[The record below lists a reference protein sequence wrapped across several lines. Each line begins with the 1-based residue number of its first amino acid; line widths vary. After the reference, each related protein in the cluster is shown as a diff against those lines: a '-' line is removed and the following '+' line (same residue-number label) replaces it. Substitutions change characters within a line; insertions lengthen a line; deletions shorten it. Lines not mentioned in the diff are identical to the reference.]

1 MTIQVVHLKSKLLRI
16 FAATTVLIVLSY
28 ANVSAKQ
35 LMAAVVTGD
44 LPRYHQAHEA
54 FEKIVR
60 AGGFD
65 ESKLQ
70 IFAQYPNPDK
80 MSLTNSLRRSIAAG
94 ADLIITY
101 GAMSTA
107 IAADMVEDV
116 PVLFA
121 DVYDPLGLG
130 IVNNLAA
137 PGVNRS
143 GAASQ
148 VPLDRM
154 FNAMGPILSGKRI
167 GVIYSESDPGA
178 RRQLADLEKN
188 CQLAG
193 SELVKVN
200 LRNTR
205 DLDGDLKTLPN
216 RTDLLFVADA
226 ALVASVSDRI
236 MEFAGSAKLP
246 VISQIPG
253 LAGQGALATLE
264 PDPEEQGK
272 VLGVHA
278 LQLLAG
284 QQAFMLPVRVG
295 KTAKLMVNR
304 SVAGKLGIT
313 LPKSLLEAADE
324 VLY

>member
-1 MTIQVVHLKSKLLRI
+1 MTNQVFDMKFKWLRI
-16 FAATTVLIVLSY
+16 FAVASVLVVLLS
-28 ANVSAKQ
+28 ANVSAKK

-60 AGGFD
+60 SGGFD

-80 MSLTNSLRRSIAAG
+80 MSLTNSLRRSVAAG
-94 ADLIITY
+94 ADLVITY

-107 IAADMVEDV
+107 LAADLVKDV
-116 PVLFA
+116 PVLFG

-148 VPLDRM
+148 IPLDRM
-154 FNAMGPILSGKRI
+154 FSAMGSVLAGKRI
-167 GVIYSESDPGA
+167 GVVFSESDPGA
-178 RRQLADLEKN
+178 QRQLADLEKN

-193 SELVKVN
+193 NELIKVN
-200 LRNTR
+200 LRNAR
-205 DLDGDLKTLPN
+205 DVDGDLKTLPN
-216 RTDLLFVADA
+216 RVDFLFIADA
-226 ALVASVSDRI
+226 ALVASVADQI
-236 MEFAGSAKLP
+236 LKIAESAKLP
-246 VISQIPG
+246 VLSQIPG

-295 KTAKLMVNR
+295 KTAKLIVNR
-304 SVAGKLGIT
+304 GVAAKVGIS
-313 LPKSLLEAADE
+313 LPKSLLDTADE